1 MMNRRGMLR
10 AHSHWRPQQGV
21 TEDAHAV
28 SDTITVEE
36 SAAIEELPREEAI
49 VDEALFVDEEP
60 QVLEQPLRRAR
71 RWPLGV
77 VLVVIALGAY
87 ALGNQPSSTPAATST
102 PQAWLHTYMGWS
114 THSAERVCAQ
124 LLTPTLARL
133 FAQAHG
139 SCEGAYRGVKSAP
152 FSVLRVL
159 QDGSTA
165 AIELH
170 WLPNVGYSTI
180 VLNRGAGGWR
190 AVDMIPG
197 GHVLPHR

>member
-10 AHSHWRPQQGV
+10 AHSHWRPSAPAAQDPQTIADTV
-21 TEDAHAV
+21 TAEDPG
-28 SDTITVEE
+28 
-36 SAAIEELPREEAI
+36 AIEQLPPDEPI
-49 VDEALFVDEEP
+49 VDEEVLVEDEP
-60 QVLEQPLRRAR
+60 QLLEESPRRPA
-71 RWPLGV
+71 RWPIV
-77 VLVVIALGAY
+77 AVLLAIALGAY
-87 ALGNQPSSTPAATST
+87 ALGSQPSSTPASTST
-102 PQAWLHTYMGWS
+102 ARAWLHTYMSSS
-114 THSAERVCAQ
+114 TRSPGRVCTQ

-139 SCEGAYRGVKSAP
+139 SCETAYRGVKSAP

-159 QDGSTA
+159 QNGSTA

-180 VLNRGAGGWR
+180 VLNRDAGGWR

-197 GHVLPHR
+197 GHIVPHR